1 MNENKIEKQTFTY
14 PFLFRIIFK
23 FGNIIITFLLII
35 YSIPLLVSLDQ
46 RKILVIPLLIS
57 LLVIYFLNRHYLTLY
72 KILPYRIVVDEE
84 KIICSEF
91 FLSKKEIIIN
101 YSDIDSL
108 SGGLFEN
115 RMSGIMQVC
124 DSKKDFCFG
133 FYHRLRNSNK
143 LVTIILSKV
152 KRELYDEVLEKLMSK
167 GKKK

>member
-14 PFLFRIIFK
+14 PFLFRIIFR
-23 FGNIIITFLLII
+23 FGNIIITLLLVI
-35 YSIPLLVSLDQ
+35 YSIPLIVSLDQ
-46 RKILVIPLLIS
+46 RKILVIPLLVS

-72 KILPYRIVVDEE
+72 KILPYKIEADDE
-84 KIICSEF
+84 KIVCSDF

-101 YSDIDSL
+101 YYNIDSL

-115 RMSGIMQVC
+115 KISGIMQVC
-124 DSKKDFCFG
+124 DGKNNVCFG

-152 KRELYDEVLEKLMSK
+152 KRELYDEVLEKLISK

>member
-14 PFLFRIIFK
+14 PFLFRIIFR
-23 FGNIIITFLLII
+23 FGNIIITFLLIV
-35 YSIPLLVSLDQ
+35 YSIPLLISLDQ
-46 RKILVIPLLIS
+46 RKILVIPLFIS

-72 KILPYRIVVDEE
+72 KILPYKIVVDEE

-152 KRELYDEVLEKLMSK
+152 KRELYDEVLEKLISK

>member
-14 PFLFRIIFK
+14 PFLFRIIFR
-23 FGNIIITFLLII
+23 FGNIIITLLLVI
-35 YSIPLLVSLDQ
+35 YSIPLLVALDQ
-46 RKILVIPLLIS
+46 RKILVIPLLVS

-72 KILPYRIVVDEE
+72 KILPYKIEADNE
-84 KIICSEF
+84 KIVCSDF

-101 YSDIDSL
+101 YNDIDFL

-152 KRELYDEVLEKLMSK
+152 KRELYDEVLEKLISK

>member
-167 GKKK
+167 GKKN